1 MLWFGLQETGK
12 RSLTNWGGKGMN
24 VLGTILAIALAVV
37 LSIVLAPVGGIILL
51 AATLVMAL
59 KIYQQNRQIADDLQK
74 IKEKLGIMETDD
86 FNLSNEEIEE
96 ELDRELNENKNE

>member
-1 MLWFGLQETGK
+1 
-12 RSLTNWGGKGMN
+12 MN

-96 ELDRELNENKNE
+96 ELEREWNEK

>member
-1 MLWFGLQETGK
+1 
-12 RSLTNWGGKGMN
+12 MN
-24 VLGTILAIALAVV
+24 VFGTILAIALAVV
-37 LSIVLAPVGGIILL
+37 LSLVLAPVGGIILL

-59 KIYQQNRQIADDLQK
+59 KIYQQNRKIADDLQK

-96 ELDRELNENKNE
+96 ELERELNENKNE